1 MITFGELSTRWAGV
15 VISIVLVLVVL
26 IAILFVMSV
35 AEKLSR
41 KYILISGGL
50 LLFEYA
56 AYKVLYSSYH
66 RKGIK
71 GMRFLSELVISIPA
85 VPIIIITFLVALLV
99 ISWIL
104 FFIRWNKNN
113 VTVASVK
120 DAINDM
126 EAGIVCSNEMGVPV
140 MVNPNMEYL
149 CEYITGKPLLNAN
162 FLWDSM
168 VNNNLKE
175 GCEVIDQGNTLLL
188 QIPTGRIFKLKRRQ
202 IRVDEILLNELFAT
216 EITNLYK
223 ASIELKEGNERLES
237 MNNRMKN
244 LNDTIT
250 RVTIEREV
258 LGMKIK
264 VHDNLGRSLL
274 SAKRY
279 LVSGEGNLSEII
291 SEWRENTHLIDS
303 DMDTQKTDEYSLMF
317 KTAKDVGVT
326 IKVQGILPQDKARKK
341 IIATAMHECITNTI
355 RHADGDELYISI
367 VRDRPLTIEFTNN
380 GKPPESK
387 VRLTGGGLDML
398 RRMVRDYGGDARV
411 ESSPVFKLIIEL

>member
-1 MITFGELSTRWAGV
+1 
-15 VISIVLVLVVL
+15 
-26 IAILFVMSV
+26 
-35 AEKLSR
+35 
-41 KYILISGGL
+41 
-50 LLFEYA
+50 
-56 AYKVLYSSYH
+56 
-66 RKGIK
+66 
-71 GMRFLSELVISIPA
+71 
-85 VPIIIITFLVALLV
+85 
-99 ISWIL
+99 
-104 FFIRWNKNN
+104 
-113 VTVASVK
+113 
-120 DAINDM
+120 M

-279 LVSGEGNLSEII
+279 LVSGEGNLNEII

>member
-41 KYILISGGL
+41 KYILISGSL

-71 GMRFLSELVISIPA
+71 GMRFLSELVISI
-85 VPIIIITFLVALLV
+85 
-99 ISWIL
+99 
-104 FFIRWNKNN
+104 
-113 VTVASVK
+113 TVASVK

>member
-99 ISWIL
+99 VSWIL

-202 IRVDEILLNELFAT
+202 IRVAGKT
-216 EITNLYK
+216 
-223 ASIELKEGNERLES
+223 
-237 MNNRMKN
+237 
-244 LNDTIT
+244 
-250 RVTIEREV
+250 
-258 LGMKIK
+258 
-264 VHDNLGRSLL
+264 
-274 SAKRY
+274 
-279 LVSGEGNLSEII
+279 LSE
-291 SEWRENTHLIDS
+291 W
-303 DMDTQKTDEYSLMF
+303 
-317 KTAKDVGVT
+317 
-326 IKVQGILPQDKARKK
+326 
-341 IIATAMHECITNTI
+341 C
-355 RHADGDELYISI
+355 
-367 VRDRPLTIEFTNN
+367 
-380 GKPPESK
+380 
-387 VRLTGGGLDML
+387 
-398 RRMVRDYGGDARV
+398 
-411 ESSPVFKLIIEL
+411 

>member
-41 KYILISGGL
+41 KYIIISGSL

-99 ISWIL
+99 VSWIL

-326 IKVQGILPQDKARKK
+326 IKVQGILPQDKARK
-341 IIATAMHECITNTI
+341 
-355 RHADGDELYISI
+355 
-367 VRDRPLTIEFTNN
+367 
-380 GKPPESK
+380 
-387 VRLTGGGLDML
+387 
-398 RRMVRDYGGDARV
+398 
-411 ESSPVFKLIIEL
+411 